1 MAPALCD
8 TKQDVVDQKPTVAMK
23 TSSHTNSN
31 IWKLKFPIE
40 YRQPLVD
47 EFVVFDRSFESG
59 RCAWLRSQIIGAY
72 THINTPFGRRLI
84 TYADDIATG
93 RSLLLIEK
101 FILEKVLPIYG
112 NTHTHDSH
120 VGHITTTMVHEAASY
135 IKRCMGGTTN
145 DALMLCGSGS
155 TAALKRLQE
164 VMGISVPS
172 ILRDKVLSV
181 LDQKER
187 WVIFVGPYE
196 HHSNLLSWQ
205 QSLAE
210 VIEIP
215 SNDEGL
221 INMEKLKEYLE
232 DHQYSKRPK
241 LGSFSA
247 CSNVTGIL
255 TDTREIAKLMHE
267 HGGFVCFDFASC
279 GPYSRIDMRSVEA
292 DGYDA
297 VVLSPH
303 KFVGG
308 PGSPGILL
316 MNKRLYLLQDGPP
329 TTPGGGTV
337 DYVNNFNSKDTLF
350 TADIET
356 RENAGTPPIIQIIR
370 AALAYCIKE
379 QMGYDLIQNRERFFA
394 QAALKRLSTNPKVI
408 IMGNKEIGRLP
419 IISFLV
425 STEDNPLT
433 PLSAISSEQS
443 PKAIHGNQQCKQGKP
458 LQGRFVTKLLSDL
471 FGIQAR
477 GGCSCASP
485 YAHYLLNIDKFQS
498 LKLRDAITKGYVS
511 LKPGWAR
518 VSFSYYISIDEFD
531 FILSAIEFIADYGQR
546 FLPLY
551 ELDWK
556 TGNWMIP
563 HLSTKNS
570 MFPKAFSKFPAC
582 LGAMTAVSAFR
593 RSVPSCMQ
601 KTKTDSRPEKDCK
614 ACHQIYLNDA
624 TMIAQRLSPHP
635 KERSIPSDIDPS
647 MVYFKI

>member
-394 QAALKRLSTNPKVI
+394 QAALKRLSTNPK
-408 IMGNKEIGRLP
+408 
-419 IISFLV
+419 
-425 STEDNPLT
+425 
-433 PLSAISSEQS
+433 
-443 PKAIHGNQQCKQGKP
+443 
-458 LQGRFVTKLLSDL
+458 GRFVTKLLSDL